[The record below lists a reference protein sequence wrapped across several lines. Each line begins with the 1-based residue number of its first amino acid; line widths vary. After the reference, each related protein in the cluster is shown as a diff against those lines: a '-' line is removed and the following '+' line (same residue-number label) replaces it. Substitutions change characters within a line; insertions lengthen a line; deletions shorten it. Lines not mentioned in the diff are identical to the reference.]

1 MREPV
6 KDKDRLEHI
15 LLAIDNVFEY
25 SVGLS
30 IEDLEKNK
38 VVFHAIVKNIEI
50 IGEAAYMLTKD
61 FCSRHADTP
70 WVVIVRM
77 RHVLVHDY
85 YRIRAKEVWKVINE
99 DLLPLREQVSRYI
112 EETDWEEWERIIQ
125 PNPESVVH
133 KRLVETATRMK
144 NDGIPTKLIM
154 RYTGLT
160 KEEIEA
166 L

>member
-6 KDKDRLEHI
+6 KDYERLQHI
-15 LLAIDNVFEY
+15 LLAINNVFEY
-25 SVGLS
+25 SVGLAMD
-30 IEDLEKNK
+30 ELETNK

-50 IGEAAYMLTKD
+50 IGEAAYMLTKE
-61 FCSRHADTP
+61 FCKLHPDTP
-70 WVVIVRM
+70 WVGIVRM

-85 YRIRAKEVWKVINE
+85 YKINIKEVWKVLNE
-99 DLLPLREQVSRYI
+99 DLPPLREQIVRYI
-112 EETDWEEWERIIQ
+112 EETDWEDWESISQ
-125 PNPESVVH
+125 PKPESVVH

-144 NDGIPTKLIM
+144 SDGLPIKLIM